1 MSLHLLQHKVLLSPE
16 AGFMQD
22 CAVDVLL
29 QWLRS
34 GEGVYNCVSL
44 GLFLVVCSE
53 ILNHRT
59 FWLFNRGHT
68 VKITHTYL
76 KIYGL
81 TWLSSL
87 GSTQW
92 VSHSEWKPNVSV
104 FRVYSFCKHSTYAS
118 CSCYSERF
126 FFPNIWEICV
136 SGVFSVDS
144 LIERK
149 SDAGP
154 LSRSIYQ
161 SVWKNFK

>member
-81 TWLSSL
+81 T
-87 GSTQW
+87 
-92 VSHSEWKPNVSV
+92 
-104 FRVYSFCKHSTYAS
+104 
-118 CSCYSERF
+118 
-126 FFPNIWEICV
+126 
-136 SGVFSVDS
+136 
-144 LIERK
+144 
-149 SDAGP
+149 
-154 LSRSIYQ
+154 
-161 SVWKNFK
+161 